1 MLPVPRKPSLT
12 EAITPII
19 IAAVIIA
26 AGVLLLGGV
35 PVPILLALA
44 CIAPALMALRLGYR
58 WKDVEGGM
66 LDGMRLAL
74 GAAVIL
80 LVVGTTIGAWVQ
92 CGTVGAM
99 VSYGLLVLQPSF
111 FLPAACLLCA
121 IVSLSIGSSWTT
133 AATVGVALMGIG
145 AAIGV
150 PAPMCA
156 GAVLSGS
163 YFGDKMS
170 PLSDTTNLAPGIAGA
185 GLFEHIQAMF
195 YTTLPALGI
204 ALVLYGL
211 LGLSLGADTTG
222 YSPEGITSLRA
233 ALGQAQ
239 QLSPWL
245 FLPPALV
252 IVLALARVPAVPALL
267 AATAAGGVMAAVFQG
282 EGLGSILVCAYDGY
296 ATESGNPAVD
306 ELLNRGGMASMLDTV
321 ALVLA
326 ATAFGGIM
334 ERAGFVHVLL
344 EALLQ
349 RVRSVGGLITS
360 TIVSCIAVN
369 GLLCEQ
375 YLAIVLPGRMFMESY
390 PRFGLQPRML
400 SRTIEDG
407 GTVTSCL
414 FPWNSGGAFM
424 AATLGVATVS
434 YVPFAFLN
442 LLVPLIAIAYAWTG
456 TFILRQDPT
465 EPRGISPAHRVT
477 P

>member
-1 MLPVPRKPSLT
+1 MLPEVRKPALW
-12 EAITPII
+12 EALTPIA
-19 IAAVIIA
+19 IAALIISS
-26 AGVLLLGGV
+26 GVLLLGGV
-35 PVPILLALA
+35 VPIPILLTLA
-44 CIAPALMALRLGYR
+44 CVAPAVMALRLGYR

-111 FLPAACLLCA
+111 FLPAACIICS

-145 AAIGV
+145 TTIGV
-150 PAPMCA
+150 PAPICA
-156 GAVLSGS
+156 GAILSGS

-170 PLSDTTNLAPGIAGA
+170 PLSDTTNLAPGIVGA
-185 GLFEHIQAMF
+185 TLFDHIQAMF
-195 YTTLPALGI
+195 YTTLPALVI
-204 ALVLYGL
+204 ALVLYTVIGL
-211 LGLSLGADTTG
+211 TMGGDTAGYTPAD
-222 YSPEGITSLRA
+222 IA
-233 ALGQAQ
+233 ALREALHAAQAIN
-239 QLSPWL
+239 PWL
-245 FLPPALV
+245 FLPPVLV
-252 IVLALARVPAVPALL
+252 IVLAVMRVPAVPALL
-267 AATAAGGVMAAVFQG
+267 AATLLGGIMAAVFQG
-282 EGLGSILVCAYDGY
+282 EGIGTILAVTYTGFEI
-296 ATESGNPAVD
+296 ESGNTAVD
-306 ELLNRGGMASMLDTV
+306 DLLNRGGMSSMLDTV

-344 EALLQ
+344 EALLR
-349 RVRSVGGLITS
+349 RVKSVGGLITS
-360 TIVSCIAVN
+360 TIVSCVGVN
-369 GLLCEQ
+369 ALLCEQ
-375 YLAIVLPGRMFMESY
+375 YLAIVLPGRMYMDAY
-390 PRFGLQPRML
+390 PKFGLQPRML

-424 AATLGVATVS
+424 AATLGVATFA
-434 YVPFAFLN
+434 YAPFAFLN

-456 TFILRQDPT
+456 TFILR
-465 EPRGISPAHRVT
+465 EKKSM
-477 P
+477 

>member
-1 MLPVPRKPSLT
+1 
-12 EAITPII
+12 
-19 IAAVIIA
+19 
-26 AGVLLLGGV
+26 
-35 PVPILLALA
+35 
-44 CIAPALMALRLGYR
+44 
-58 WKDVEGGM
+58 
-66 LDGMRLAL
+66 
-74 GAAVIL
+74 
-80 LVVGTTIGAWVQ
+80 VVGTTIGAWVQ

-111 FLPAACLLCA
+111 FLPAACVLCS

-150 PAPMCA
+150 PPPMTA

-185 GLFEHIQAMF
+185 QLFEHIQAML
-195 YTTLPALGI
+195 YTTIPAWLI
-204 ALVLYGL
+204 ALVIYGVMGL
-211 LGLSLGADTTG
+211 FLGTDTTG
-222 YSPEGITSLRA
+222 YSPEGIETLRA
-233 ALGQAQ
+233 ALHQAQ
-239 QLSPWL
+239 HISPWL
-245 FLPPALV
+245 FLPPVLV
-252 IVLALARVPAVPALL
+252 IALALFRVPAVPALL
-267 AATAAGGVMAAVFQG
+267 AATVLGGVMAALFQG
-282 EGLGSILVCAYDGY
+282 EGLGSILVVSYSGYDIE
-296 ATESGNPAVD
+296 TGNTAVD

-334 ERAGFVHVLL
+334 ERAGFVQVLL
-344 EALLQ
+344 EALMK
-349 RVRSVGGLITS
+349 RVRSVGGLITA
-360 TIVSCIAVN
+360 TIVSCVGVN

-375 YLAIVLPGRMFMESY
+375 YLAIVLPGRMYLDSY
-390 PRFGLQPRML
+390 PKFGLQPRML

-424 AATLGVATVS
+424 AATLGVATFA

-442 LLVPLIAIAYAWTG
+442 LLVPVIAIAYAWTG
-456 TFILRQDPT
+456 TFILREAKQ
-465 EPRGISPAHRVT
+465 EG
-477 P
+477 

>member
-1 MLPVPRKPSLT
+1 
-12 EAITPII
+12 
-19 IAAVIIA
+19 
-26 AGVLLLGGV
+26 
-35 PVPILLALA
+35 
-44 CIAPALMALRLGYR
+44 
-58 WKDVEGGM
+58 
-66 LDGMRLAL
+66 
-74 GAAVIL
+74 
-80 LVVGTTIGAWVQ
+80 VQ

-111 FLPAACLLCA
+111 FLPAACVLCS

-150 PAPMCA
+150 PPPMTA

-185 GLFEHIQAMF
+185 QLFEHIQAML
-195 YTTLPALGI
+195 YTTIPAWLI
-204 ALVLYGL
+204 ALVIYGVMGL
-211 LGLSLGADTTG
+211 FLGTDTTG
-222 YSPEGITSLRA
+222 YSPEGIETLRA
-233 ALGQAQ
+233 ALHQAQ
-239 QLSPWL
+239 HISPWL
-245 FLPPALV
+245 FLPPVLV
-252 IVLALARVPAVPALL
+252 IALALFRVPAVPALL
-267 AATAAGGVMAAVFQG
+267 AATVLGGVMAALFQG
-282 EGLGSILVCAYDGY
+282 EGLGSILVVSYSGY
-296 ATESGNPAVD
+296 EIETGNTAVD

-334 ERAGFVHVLL
+334 ERAGFVQVLL
-344 EALLQ
+344 EALMK
-349 RVRSVGGLITS
+349 RVRSVGGLITA
-360 TIVSCIAVN
+360 TIVSCVGVN

-375 YLAIVLPGRMFMESY
+375 YLAIVLPGRMYLDSY
-390 PRFGLQPRML
+390 PKFGLQPRML

-424 AATLGVATVS
+424 AATLGVATFA

-442 LLVPLIAIAYAWTG
+442 LLVPVIAIAYAWTG
-456 TFILRQDPT
+456 TFILREAKQ
-465 EPRGISPAHRVT
+465 EG
-477 P
+477 

>member
-1 MLPVPRKPSLT
+1 MQPSPRKPALW
-12 EAITPII
+12 EAITPIVAAALI
-19 IAAVIIA
+19 ISS
-26 AGVLLLGGV
+26 GVLLLGGV
-35 PVPILLALA
+35 PVPILLTLA
-44 CIAPALMALRLGYR
+44 CVAPAGMALRLGYR

-99 VSYGLLVLQPSF
+99 VSYGLLVLQPGY
-111 FLPAACLLCA
+111 FLPAACVLCS

-145 AAIGV
+145 SAIGV
-150 PAPMCA
+150 PPPMTA

-185 GLFEHIQAMF
+185 ELFEHIQAMF
-195 YTTLPALGI
+195 YTTLPAWGI
-204 ALVLYGL
+204 ALVIYGVM
-211 LGLSLGADTTG
+211 GLFLDADTTG
-222 YSPEGITSLRA
+222 YSPEGIVQLRE
-233 ALGQAQ
+233 ALHQAQ
-239 QLSPWL
+239 HIGPWL
-245 FLPPALV
+245 FLPPVLV
-252 IVLALARVPAVPALL
+252 IVLALLRVPAVPALL
-267 AATAAGGVMAAVFQG
+267 AATALGGTMAAIFQG
-282 EGLGSILVCAYDGY
+282 EGLGSILAVTYSGY
-296 ATESGNPAVD
+296 EIETGNAAVD
-306 ELLNRGGMASMLDTV
+306 ELLERGGMASMLDTV

-334 ERAGFVHVLL
+334 ERAGFVQVLL
-344 EALLQ
+344 EALMK
-349 RVRSVGGLITS
+349 RVRSVGGLITA
-360 TIVSCIAVN
+360 TIVSCVGVN

-375 YLAIVLPGRMFMESY
+375 YLAIVLPGRMYLDSY
-390 PRFGLQPRML
+390 PKFGLQPRML

-424 AATLGVATVS
+424 AATLGVATFA
-434 YVPFAFLN
+434 YAPYAFLN
-442 LLVPLIAIAYAWTG
+442 LLVPIIAIAYAWTG
-456 TFILRQDPT
+456 IFILRLP
-465 EPRGISPAHRVT
+465 EGEEG
-477 P
+477 

>member
-1 MLPVPRKPSLT
+1 MPPSPRKPSLW
-12 EAITPII
+12 EALTPIA
-19 IAAVIIA
+19 IAAVIISS
-26 AGVLLLGGV
+26 GVLLLDGAV
-35 PVPILLALA
+35 PIPILLTLA
-44 CIAPALMALRLGYR
+44 CVAPAIMALRLGYR

-111 FLPAACLLCA
+111 FLPAACVLCS
-121 IVSLSIGSSWTT
+121 IVSLAIGSSWTT

-195 YTTLPALGI
+195 YTTLPAWCI
-204 ALVLYGL
+204 AIVLYGL
-211 LGLSLGADTTG
+211 LGLTLGADTTG
-222 YSPEGITSLRA
+222 YSAEGITSLRT

-239 QLSPWL
+239 QISPWL
-245 FLPPALV
+245 FLPPVLVIALALV
-252 IVLALARVPAVPALL
+252 RIPAVPALL
-267 AATAAGGVMAAVFQG
+267 AATFAGGVLAAIFQG
-282 EGLGSILVCAYDGY
+282 EGLGSILACTYGGY
-296 ATESGNPAVD
+296 AIETGNAAVD
-306 ELLNRGGMASMLDTV
+306 ELLTRGGMAGMLDTV

-334 ERAGFVHVLL
+334 ERAGFIQVLL
-344 EALLQ
+344 EALLR
-349 RVRSVGGLITS
+349 RVKSVGGLITA
-360 TIVSCIAVN
+360 TIASCIGVN

-375 YLAIVLPGRMFMESY
+375 YLAIVLPGRMYMATY

-424 AATLGVATVS
+424 AATLGVATIS

-442 LLVPLIAIAYAWTG
+442 LLVPAIAILYAWTG
-456 TFILRQDPT
+456 TFILRL
-465 EPRGISPAHRVT
+465 PAEGQEELAAELA
-477 P
+477 

>member
-1 MLPVPRKPSLT
+1 MLPTPRKPALW
-12 EAITPII
+12 EALTPIAVAAI
-19 IAAVIIA
+19 IISS
-26 AGVLLLGGV
+26 GVLLLDGV
-35 PVPILLALA
+35 VSIPILLALA
-44 CIAPALMALRLGYR
+44 CVTPSIMAVRLGYR

-74 GAAVIL
+74 GATVIL
-80 LVVGTTIGAWVQ
+80 LVVGATIGSWVQ

-111 FLPAACLLCA
+111 FLPAACVLCA

-145 AAIGV
+145 SAIGV

-195 YTTLPALGI
+195 YTTLPALLI
-204 ALVLYGL
+204 ALVLYGVI
-211 LGLSLGADTTG
+211 GLTLGADTTG
-222 YSPEGITSLRA
+222 YSPEGITSLRE
-233 ALGQAQ
+233 ALHQAQ
-239 QLSPWL
+239 HISPWL
-245 FLPPALV
+245 FLPPV
-252 IVLALARVPAVPALL
+252 IVIALALLRIPAVPALGV
-267 AATAAGGVMAAVFQG
+267 ATVAGWIMAAIFQG
-282 EGLGSILVCAYDGY
+282 EGLGSVLACAYDGF
-296 ATESGNPAVD
+296 TIETGTVAVD
-306 ELLNRGGMASMLDTV
+306 ELLSRGGMSSMLYTV

-334 ERAGFVHVLL
+334 ERAGFVQVIL
-344 EALLQ
+344 EALMT
-349 RVRSVGGLITS
+349 RVKSVGGLITA
-360 TIVSCIAVN
+360 TIASSIGVN

-375 YLAIVLPGRMFMESY
+375 YLAIVLPGRMYMDTY
-390 PRFGLQPRML
+390 PKFGLQPRML

-442 LLVPLIAIAYAWTG
+442 LLVPVIAVAYAWTG
-456 TFILRQDPT
+456 TFILRLPEGEDGAQ
-465 EPRGISPAHRVT
+465 EPA
-477 P
+477 

>member
-1 MLPVPRKPSLT
+1 MLPTPRKPALW
-12 EAITPII
+12 EAITPIVVAAI
-19 IAAVIIA
+19 IISS
-26 AGVLLLGGV
+26 GVLLLGGV
-35 PVPILLALA
+35 PVPILLTLA
-44 CIAPALMALRLGYR
+44 CVAPAVMAQRLGYR

-111 FLPAACLLCA
+111 FLPAACVLCS

-150 PAPMCA
+150 PPPMTA

-185 GLFEHIQAMF
+185 QLFEHIQAML
-195 YTTLPALGI
+195 YTTIPAWLI
-204 ALVLYGL
+204 ALVIYGVMGL
-211 LGLSLGADTTG
+211 FLGTDTTG
-222 YSPEGITSLRA
+222 YSPEGIETLRA
-233 ALGQAQ
+233 ALHQAQ
-239 QLSPWL
+239 HISPWL
-245 FLPPALV
+245 FLPPVLV
-252 IVLALARVPAVPALL
+252 IALALFRVPAVPALL
-267 AATAAGGVMAAVFQG
+267 AATVLGGVMAALFQG
-282 EGLGSILVCAYDGY
+282 EGLGSILVVSYSGYDIE
-296 ATESGNPAVD
+296 TGNTAVD

-334 ERAGFVHVLL
+334 ERAGFVQVLL
-344 EALLQ
+344 EALMK
-349 RVRSVGGLITS
+349 RVRSVGGLITA
-360 TIVSCIAVN
+360 TIVSCVGVN

-375 YLAIVLPGRMFMESY
+375 YLAIVLPGRMYLDSY
-390 PRFGLQPRML
+390 PKFGLQPRML

-424 AATLGVATVS
+424 AATLGVATFA

-442 LLVPLIAIAYAWTG
+442 LLVPVIAIAYAWTG
-456 TFILRQDPT
+456 TFILREAKQ
-465 EPRGISPAHRVT
+465 EG
-477 P
+477 

>member
-1 MLPVPRKPSLT
+1 MLPTPRKPALW
-12 EAITPII
+12 EAITPIVVAAI
-19 IAAVIIA
+19 IISS
-26 AGVLLLGGV
+26 GVLLLGGV
-35 PVPILLALA
+35 PVPILLTLA
-44 CIAPALMALRLGYR
+44 CVAPAVMAQRLGYR

-111 FLPAACLLCA
+111 FLPAACVLCS
-121 IVSLSIGSSWTT
+121 IVSLCIGSSWTT

-150 PAPMCA
+150 PPPMTA

-185 GLFEHIQAMF
+185 QLFEHIQAML
-195 YTTLPALGI
+195 YTTIPAWLI
-204 ALVLYGL
+204 ALVIYGVMGL
-211 LGLSLGADTTG
+211 FLGTDTTG
-222 YSPEGITSLRA
+222 YSPEGIETLRA
-233 ALGQAQ
+233 ALHQAQ
-239 QLSPWL
+239 HISPWL
-245 FLPPALV
+245 FLPPVLV
-252 IVLALARVPAVPALL
+252 IALALFRVPAVPALL
-267 AATAAGGVMAAVFQG
+267 AATVLGGVMAALFQG
-282 EGLGSILVCAYDGY
+282 EGLGSILVVSYSGYDIE
-296 ATESGNPAVD
+296 TGNTAVD

-334 ERAGFVHVLL
+334 ERAGFVQVLL
-344 EALLQ
+344 EALMK
-349 RVRSVGGLITS
+349 RVRSVGGLITA
-360 TIVSCIAVN
+360 TIVSCVGVN

-375 YLAIVLPGRMFMESY
+375 YLAIVLPGRMYLDSY
-390 PRFGLQPRML
+390 PKFGLQPRML

-424 AATLGVATVS
+424 AATLGVATFA

-442 LLVPLIAIAYAWTG
+442 LLVPVIAIAYAWTG
-456 TFILRQDPT
+456 TFILREAKQ
-465 EPRGISPAHRVT
+465 EG
-477 P
+477 